1 VGRQLFRARVD
12 PDHSLGLRLTIASL
26 AVVLIMIPFSLL
38 LVVAKMP
45 LNELDAQVAEDLHE
59 YALAHPGVTKLLLVW
74 TDLFGPWPWRIAVIA
89 YAAWLLYRGARRLA
103 IWAVTTVTVGG
114 LLGLALKII
123 VARARPHLPD
133 PVALAP
139 GDSFPS
145 GHAVNVTLGAG
156 VIVLLVLPM
165 LPRWGRRVAWAV
177 AWFLVLSVGYTRV
190 ALGVHWVSD
199 VVAGIVLGAA
209 VVAATAAGFETWRR
223 EQGRRPASPLAEGVD
238 PESVKVTRDQNRA
251 REVLRADDLITDA
264 PHGRGDVRRG

>member
-1 VGRQLFRARVD
+1 MTLHQRKARADGDSR
-12 PDHSLGLRLTIASL
+12 LGLRLTLASL
-26 AVVLIMIPFSLL
+26 AVALVMVPFGLL

-45 LNELDAQVAEDLHE
+45 LNGLDAGVAADLHE
-59 YALAHPGVTKLLLVW
+59 YALAHPGVTRLLIVW

-89 YAAWLLYRGARRLA
+89 YAAWLLYKGAPRLA
-103 IWAVTTVTVGG
+103 VWAVTTVTVGG
-114 LLGLALKII
+114 LLGLALKIV

-156 VIVLLVLPM
+156 VVVLLLLPH
-165 LPRWGRRVAWAV
+165 LPRWGRWVAWCV
-177 AWFLVLSVGYTRV
+177 AWFLVLSVGYTRI

-199 VVAGIVLGAA
+199 VVAGIVLGVA

-223 EQGRRPASPLAEGVD
+223 EEGRRPVSPLTEGVE
-238 PESVKVTRDQNRA
+238 PEQVKVTHDHKN
-251 REVLRADDLITDA
+251 
-264 PHGRGDVRRG
+264 

>member
-1 VGRQLFRARVD
+1 MRRQWLKARVD
-12 PDHSLGLRLTIASL
+12 RDRSLGLRLTIASL
-26 AVVLIMIPFSLL
+26 AVALVMIPFSLL

-45 LNELDAQVAEDLHE
+45 VNGLDADVAEDLHA
-59 YALAHPGVTKLLLVW
+59 YAVTHPDVTRVLIVW

-89 YAAWLLYRGARRLA
+89 YAGWLLHKGAPRLA

-123 VARARPHLPD
+123 IARARPHLPD

-156 VIVLLVLPM
+156 VIVLLVLPR
-165 LPRWGRRVAWAV
+165 LPRWGRRVVWAV
-177 AWFLVLSVGYTRV
+177 AWFLVLSVGYTRI

-199 VVAGIVLGAA
+199 VVAGIVLGVA

-223 EQGRRPASPLAEGVD
+223 EQGRKPASPQAEGVE
-238 PESVKVTRDQNRA
+238 PESVKVTHDQS
-251 REVLRADDLITDA
+251 
-264 PHGRGDVRRG
+264 

>member
-1 VGRQLFRARVD
+1 MVLQQRRARVEGD
-12 PDHSLGLRLTIASL
+12 RRLGLRLTLASL
-26 AVVLIMIPFSLL
+26 AVALVMIPFSLL

-45 LNELDAQVAEDLHE
+45 VNGLDAGVAERLHA
-59 YALAHPGVTKLLLVW
+59 YALAHPGVTRVLIVW

-89 YAAWLLYRGARRLA
+89 YAAWLLYKGAPRLA
-103 IWAVTTVTVGG
+103 AWAVTTVTVGG
-114 LLGLALKII
+114 LLGLALKIV

-156 VIVLLVLPM
+156 VIVLLLLPH
-165 LPRWGRRVAWAV
+165 LTRWGKVVAWAV
-177 AWFLVLSVGYTRV
+177 AWFLVLSVGYTRI

-223 EQGRRPASPLAEGVD
+223 EQGRRAASPLAEGVE
-238 PESVKVTRDQNRA
+238 PEHVKVSHVQKN
-251 REVLRADDLITDA
+251 
-264 PHGRGDVRRG
+264 

>member
-1 VGRQLFRARVD
+1 MRNEERR
-12 PDHSLGLRLTIASL
+12 LGLRLAIASL
-26 AVVLIMIPFSLL
+26 AAVLVMIPFSLL
-38 LVVAKMP
+38 LVVAKLP
-45 LNELDAQVAEDLHE
+45 VNELDAQVADELHQ
-59 YALAHPGVTKLLLVW
+59 YALAHPEVTRLLIVW
-74 TDLFGPWPWRIAVIA
+74 TDVFGPWPWRIAVIA
-89 YAAWLLYRGARRLA
+89 YAAWLLCRGAPRPA

-139 GDSFPS
+139 GDAFPS

-156 VIVLLVLPM
+156 VIVLLMLPR

-199 VVAGIVLGAA
+199 VAAGIVLGVA
-209 VVAATAAGFETWRR
+209 VIAATAAGFETWRR
-223 EQGRRPASPLAEGVD
+223 DEGRRPASPLAEGVE
-238 PESVKVTRDQNRA
+238 PESVGATHGQN
-251 REVLRADDLITDA
+251 
-264 PHGRGDVRRG
+264 

>member
-1 VGRQLFRARVD
+1 MRRRLLGARANRD
-12 PDHSLGLRLTIASL
+12 RSLGLRLTIASV
-26 AVVLIMIPFSLL
+26 AVALIMIPFSLL

-45 LNELDAQVAEDLHE
+45 VNELDAQVAAELHE
-59 YALAHPGVTKLLLVW
+59 YALAHPDVTRLLIVW

-89 YAAWLLYRGARRLA
+89 YAVWLLRHGAPRLA
-103 IWAVTTVTVGG
+103 VWAVTTVTVGG

-145 GHAVNVTLGAG
+145 GHTVNVTLGAG
-156 VIVLLVLPM
+156 VIVLLLLPR

-177 AWFLVLSVGYTRV
+177 AAFLVLSVGYTRI

-199 VVAGIVLGAA
+199 VAAGLVLGAA
-209 VVAATAAGFETWRR
+209 VIAATVAGFETWRR
-223 EQGRRPASPLAEGVD
+223 EQGRRPAAPLAEGLE
-238 PESVKVTRDQNRA
+238 PESVKVGH
-251 REVLRADDLITDA
+251 E
-264 PHGRGDVRRG
+264 

>member
-1 VGRQLFRARVD
+1 MRIGKGRQGHG
-12 PDHSLGLRLTIASL
+12 DHGLGLRLTVASL
-26 AVVLIMIPFSLL
+26 AAALVMIPFSLL

-45 LNELDAQVAEDLHE
+45 VDGLDAEAARNLHE
-59 YALAHPGVTKLLLVW
+59 YALAHPDVTRFLIVW
-74 TDLFGPWPWRIAVIA
+74 TDLFGPWPWRLAVIA
-89 YAAWLLYRGARRLA
+89 YAAWLLYKGALRLA
-103 IWAVTTVTVGG
+103 AWAVTTVTVGG

-165 LPRWGRRVAWAV
+165 LPRWGRAVAWAV
-177 AWFLVLSVGYTRV
+177 ACFLVLSVGYTRI

-199 VVAGIVLGAA
+199 VAAGIVLGAA
-209 VVAATAAGFETWRR
+209 VIAATAAAFETWRR
-223 EQGRRPASPLAEGVD
+223 DQGRRPASPPAEGVE
-238 PESVKVTRDQNRA
+238 PELVRVTNA
-251 REVLRADDLITDA
+251 RK
-264 PHGRGDVRRG
+264 